1 MKTILMTSFMI
12 YLLKRQSARKR
23 ERGKEGKKREREKEE
38 GEREKERETERFFH
52 VLLHFTVGHDS
63 QGWLG

>member
-23 ERGKEGKKREREKEE
+23 ERGKEGKKRERERRRR
-38 GEREKERETERFFH
+38 ERERERNGEILSCTAAFY
-52 VLLHFTVGHDS
+52 S
-63 QGWLG
+63 WP